1 MAPRGSPSEVPAW
14 LRNAAPYEPPA
25 LAPWSVEDQVP
36 RPAAAAEGLEASDD
50 ATDAVAEVGGA
61 AGLGAEPAVAD
72 GYHPLDGADPADGDL
87 AGADPAY
94 GPDDTEDGAVE
105 PAFTSKMV
113 QWSRR
118 AATGVVL
125 SGIAGGLQ
133 RVFEPDE
140 RPGVVM
146 EVPAPSPDE
155 LRPVRLVFVPGDP
168 KASIAFVR
176 PWLLRSAWPPRG

>member
-1 MAPRGSPSEVPAW
+1 
-14 LRNAAPYEPPA
+14 
-25 LAPWSVEDQVP
+25 VEDQVP
-36 RPAAAAEGLEASDD
+36 RPVTAAEGAEALDD
-50 ATDAVAEVGGA
+50 AADVAADAGATAEVGI
-61 AGLGAEPAVAD
+61 EPVDAD
-72 GYHPLDGADPADGDL
+72 VLPPP
-87 AGADPAY
+87 AGAD
-94 GPDDTEDGAVE
+94 TEHADPVEDLDDGAVE
-105 PAFTSKMV
+105 PALTSKVV

-176 PWLLRSAWPPRG
+176 PWLLRSGWPPRG